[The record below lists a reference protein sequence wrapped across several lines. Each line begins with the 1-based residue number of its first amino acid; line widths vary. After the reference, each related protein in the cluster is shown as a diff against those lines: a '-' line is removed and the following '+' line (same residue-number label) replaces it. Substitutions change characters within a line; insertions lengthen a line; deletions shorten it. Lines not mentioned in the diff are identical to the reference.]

1 MNFCSVSGIMLS
13 TKETA
18 GVCALIEFTLEWEQL
33 DSEWAEEYIKW
44 LKTVISALNKYNAV
58 LEKGGLW

>member
-1 MNFCSVSGIMLS
+1 MSSIMLS

-18 GVCALIEFTLEWEQL
+18 GNKTDRVCALIEFTLEWGQL

-44 LKTVISALNKYNAV
+44 LKTVISALNKYSAV